1 VLTHL
6 TIKNL
11 ALLEDDALE
20 FASGLNVLTG
30 ETGAG
35 KSIVL
40 DALGLVLGRR
50 ADAGLVREGAA
61 RLTVSARFDV
71 DSPRLRNIAEEL
83 GVVSEENPGELLIRR
98 EVEAGGKSRAFVNDR
113 PVGLPAL
120 ARLAE
125 RLAYVHGQHEHQLLL
140 KTSEQRDLLDAHG
153 GLDGLRDEVAAAFET
168 WRAVVAERDA
178 LALSEQER
186 AQRLDLYRYQRQ
198 ELDAADPRAEE
209 EADLDRLLPQLKNAE
224 KLRAASEEALDAL
237 TRREGSA
244 TELARQTRARVE
256 TLRSLG
262 APLGETGD
270 LLDGAVVQLE
280 EAAQRLE
287 AFAGGV
293 EQDPA
298 KLEETLARLDQLAK
312 LKKKYGPTLA
322 DVVAYRAR
330 VAEELDRLENLEN
343 KNRDMAERL
352 TSAEKQVAA
361 RSEKL
366 SAARRAAA
374 KKLETAINKEFREVG
389 LPHAALDIESAA
401 EPGRYTSAGVDRV
414 QFWFTPNPGEG
425 RRPLADVASGGELS
439 RVMLAIKSVLAKT
452 DAVPVLVFDEID
464 AGVGGA
470 LGAVLGKKLAKLGA
484 SHQVLCVTHL
494 ATIAACG
501 DRHFVVE
508 KEIQKTRTRTTVRA
522 VTDSDRVQEI
532 ARLFGGTGKAA
543 EGDIGLRHARE
554 LLDSSRR

>member
-1 VLTHL
+1 
-6 TIKNL
+6 
-11 ALLEDDALE
+11 
-20 FASGLNVLTG
+20 
-30 ETGAG
+30 
-35 KSIVL
+35 
-40 DALGLVLGRR
+40 
-50 ADAGLVREGAA
+50 
-61 RLTVSARFDV
+61 
-71 DSPRLRNIAEEL
+71 
-83 GVVSEENPGELLIRR
+83 
-98 EVEAGGKSRAFVNDR
+98 
-113 PVGLPAL
+113 
-120 ARLAE
+120 
-125 RLAYVHGQHEHQLLL
+125 
-140 KTSEQRDLLDAHG
+140 
-153 GLDGLRDEVAAAFET
+153 
-168 WRAVVAERDA
+168 
-178 LALSEQER
+178 
-186 AQRLDLYRYQRQ
+186 
-198 ELDAADPRAEE
+198 
-209 EADLDRLLPQLKNAE
+209 
-224 KLRAASEEALDAL
+224 
-237 TRREGSA
+237 
-244 TELARQTRARVE
+244 
-256 TLRSLG
+256 
-262 APLGETGD
+262 
-270 LLDGAVVQLE
+270 
-280 EAAQRLE
+280 
-287 AFAGGV
+287 
-293 EQDPA
+293 
-298 KLEETLARLDQLAK
+298 
-312 LKKKYGPTLA
+312 GPTLA